1 MNVEKILHQ
10 LTVEEKATLM
20 QAKDNWSLNGI
31 ERLGILSVILTDGP
45 NGVRLMEEDGRGTK
59 PSTAIPT
66 ESILSSSW
74 DVDLIEKLGEM
85 MAEECQYYNIGIL
98 LGPGV
103 NAKRSPLGGR
113 NFEYYSEDPFLS
125 GKLAAAMIRGVQ
137 KNGVGTSL
145 KHYVAN
151 DQETHRFT
159 MDVNVDERTLRE
171 ICLRPFEIAIKES
184 EPWTIMA
191 AYPKL
196 RGQHL
201 CENSYALESIL
212 RKEYG
217 YTGTVLS
224 DWSATV
230 NKVASH
236 QNGLDLETGSYARKQ
251 ELIDAVRNGEI
262 SIETIDNHVKRILEL
277 IDKVINGKKQVSIN
291 WDSHHELSREAAR
304 KSAVLLKNEDGILP
318 LSENAKIA
326 VLGKFAQVPHFKGGG
341 SSGTNA
347 QKLDIPYECIA
358 KYASADYSDGYRTEA
373 IDEQLIADACT
384 IANGKDAVI
393 IFIGT
398 TDLAESEGSDRKDMS
413 LPDSHIALVESV
425 SHVNENVIVINSSG
439 SSVELKAIEKF
450 AKSILHV
457 GLAGEGGGAATA
469 DILFGKVNPSGKLT
483 ETFPICLEHTPT
495 YPFFPGN
502 DNNVIYH
509 EELFVGYRYYDTKK
523 MDVQYP
529 FGHGLSYTDFMYSNL
544 VCPDRIKAGERIT
557 IKLDVTNTGIY
568 FGEEIVQIYITD
580 EKSYLIRPQKE
591 LKGFAKVALKPNETK
606 TLEIELDDHAFSYY
620 LPHLG
625 RYATETGDFV
635 IHAAA
640 SSRDIRLSK
649 RVFVTSDEDVR
660 MPLNKYNTMG
670 EFYRDDRY
678 ADATK
683 EVYRFYGITEDHM
696 LFPIIDGVTLKDLP
710 SFFSFMQV
718 PPETVMKSQE
728 IILSSV
734 LSHDFSKGDTSYE
747 NK

>member
-1 MNVEKILHQ
+1 MNVEKIVHQ

-31 ERLGILSVILTDGP
+31 ERLGIPSITLTDGP
-45 NGVRLMEEDGRGTK
+45 NGVRLMTEDGRGTK

-66 ESILSSSW
+66 ESILSASW
-74 DVDLIEKLGEM
+74 DEELVEKLGEM
-85 MAEECQYYNIGIL
+85 MAEECQHYNIGIL

-113 NFEYYSEDPFLS
+113 NFEYYSEDPYLS

-151 DQETHRFT
+151 DQETRRFT
-159 MDVNVDERTLRE
+159 MNADVDERTLRE

-184 EPWTIMA
+184 KPWTVMA

-196 RGQHL
+196 RGKHL
-201 CENSYALESIL
+201 CENSYALETVL
-212 RKEYG
+212 KKEYG

-262 SIETIDNHVKRILEL
+262 SIETIDEHVKKILEL
-277 IDKVINGKKQVSIN
+277 IDKVIKGRKQVSAD

-304 KSAVLLKNEDGILP
+304 KSAVLLKNEGGILP
-318 LSENAKIA
+318 LAENTKIA

-341 SSGTNA
+341 SSGTNP

-358 KYASADYSDGYRTEA
+358 KYASADYSDGYETESA
-373 IDEQLIADACT
+373 DEKRIADAC
-384 IANGKDAVI
+384 AAARGKDAVI

-398 TDLAESEGSDRKDMS
+398 TDLTESEGSDRKDMS
-413 LPDSHIALVESV
+413 LPKSHIALVESV
-425 SHVNENVIVINSSG
+425 SRVNENVIVINSSG
-439 SSVELKAIEKF
+439 SAVELKPIEQFTK
-450 AKSILHV
+450 AILHI
-457 GLAGEGGGAATA
+457 GLAGEGGGAAVA

-483 ETFPICLEHTPT
+483 ETFPVCLENTPT

-502 DNNVIYH
+502 DDNVIYH

-529 FGHGLSYTDFMYSNL
+529 FGHGLSYTDFQYSNL
-544 VCPDRIKAGERIT
+544 ICPDSIKAGERIT
-557 IKLDVTNTGIY
+557 IKLDVTNTGDCY
-568 FGEEIVQIYITD
+568 GEEVVQVYVTD
-580 EKSYLIRPQKE
+580 EKSYLIRPAKE
-591 LKGFAKVALKPNETK
+591 LKGFAKTALKPKETK
-606 TLEIELDDHAFSYY
+606 TLEIELDNYAFSYY
-620 LPHLG
+620 VPHLG
-625 RYATETGDFV
+625 RYATEAGSFV
-635 IHAAA
+635 IHVAA
-640 SSRDIRLSK
+640 SSRDIRLCK
-649 RVFVTSDEDVR
+649 KVYVDSDEDVR
-660 MPLNKYNTMG
+660 MPLNQYNTMG

-683 EVYRFYGITEDHM
+683 KVYELYGITEDNM
-696 LFPIIDGVTLKDLP
+696 LFPIIDGITLKDLP
-710 SFFSFMQV
+710 AFLSFMQI
-718 PPETVMKSQE
+718 PPETVAKSQE
-728 IILSSV
+728 MILNS
-734 LSHDFSKGDTSYE
+734 LSPT
-747 NK
+747 

>member
-1 MNVEKILHQ
+1 MDVEKILRL

-31 ERLGILSVILTDGP
+31 ERLGIPSVILTDGP

-74 DVDLIEKLGEM
+74 DEDLIEKLGEM

-113 NFEYYSEDPFLS
+113 NFEYYSEDPYLS
-125 GKLAAAMIRGVQ
+125 GKLAAALIRGVQ

-151 DQETHRFT
+151 DQETRRFT
-159 MDVNVDERTLRE
+159 MDANVDERTLRE

-184 EPWTIMA
+184 APWTVMA

-201 CENSYALESIL
+201 CENSYVLETVL

-224 DWSATV
+224 DWSATI
-230 NKVASH
+230 NKAASH
-236 QNGLDLETGSYARKQ
+236 KNGLDLETGSYARKQ
-251 ELIDAVRNGEI
+251 ELIDSVRNGDI
-262 SIETIDNHVKRILEL
+262 SIETIDEHVKKILEL
-277 IDKVINGKKQVSIN
+277 IDKVIDGRKQVPAD

-304 KSAVLLKNEDGILP
+304 KSAVLLKNEGDILP
-318 LSENAKIA
+318 LSENEKIA

-341 SSGTNA
+341 SSGTNP

-358 KYASADYSDGYRTEA
+358 KYASADYSGGYETEA

-384 IANGKDAVI
+384 VAKEKEAVI

-398 TDLAESEGSDRKDMS
+398 TDLTESEGSDRKDMS
-413 LPDSHIALVESV
+413 LPESHIALVESV
-425 SHVNENVIVINSSG
+425 SHVNENVVVINSSG
-439 SSVELKAIEKF
+439 SAVELKPIEKF
-450 AKSILHV
+450 AKAILHI
-457 GLAGEGGGAATA
+457 GLAGEGGGAAAA
-469 DILFGKVNPSGKLT
+469 DILFGKTNPSGKLT
-483 ETFPICLEHTPT
+483 ETFPIRLEHTPT

-502 DNNVIYH
+502 DDNVIYH

-529 FGHGLSYTDFMYSNL
+529 FGHGLSYTDFTYSNL
-544 VCPDRIKAGERIT
+544 VCPDRINASEHIT
-557 IKLDVTNTGIY
+557 IKLDVTNTGNC
-568 FGEEIVQIYITD
+568 FGEEVVQIYVTD
-580 EKSYLIRPQKE
+580 EKAYLIRPAKE
-591 LKGFAKVALKPNETK
+591 LKGFTKVALNPKETK
-606 TLEIELDDHAFSYY
+606 TLEIELDDYAFSYY
-620 LPHLG
+620 VPHLG
-625 RYATETGDFV
+625 RYAAETGNYI

-640 SSRDIRLSK
+640 SSRDIRLSQT
-649 RVFVTSDEDVR
+649 VFVTSDEDVR
-660 MPLNKYNTMG
+660 LPLNQYNTMG

-683 EVYRFYGITEDHM
+683 EVYEFYGITEDNM
-696 LFPIIDGVTLKDLP
+696 LFPIIDGITLKDLP
-710 SFFSFMQV
+710 AFFSFMQI
-718 PPETVMKSQE
+718 PPETVVQSQQM
-728 IILSSV
+728 ILN
-734 LSHDFSKGDTSYE
+734 SHSPT
-747 NK
+747 